1 MVERDT
7 QFAVATAPK
16 RNSFHWVNGVV
27 TWGELLDWMATPDN
41 VKECGNYMMGTLKP
55 TTRTHNQDDGPCT
68 KLHRNKEAVVTR
80 SMLTLDLDTPTTSMP
95 DVLDMVLGY
104 TAVLHTTFQSTPT
117 APRYRL
123 IIPLD
128 REVAPDEYAA
138 AALSVVNTLGTDY
151 FDPSTAEPERY
162 MFKPAA
168 EELENFQW
176 WLYDGPLAS
185 ADELLADFD
194 ADLSTLPLPNPPK
207 GKRNP
212 FEIEGVVGAFNR
224 AYEDIQLLITE
235 YDLPYSPAGSGRW
248 HLVGSKAV
256 AGMGAVSS
264 GIVYSHHAND
274 PAYGQACTAFDLVRL
289 HRFGELDE
297 NTKPGTPI
305 NRLPSYNS
313 MLDVAQ
319 VDARVTA
326 ELVGLDF
333 AEAMDETA
341 SVDSW
346 KLTLGPHMDRKGH
359 LKDTADAWGIIRTHD
374 PVIKNLFFN
383 EMTFAIETTEDLPWR
398 PSRHGGPTIRNS
410 DRLSMQAYLETEYRT
425 QPSAR
430 RVDWLIDETAMR
442 QYRNPVR
449 DWLGKLEW
457 DGTPRLEECLPGVTS
472 TPYTRMVARKSL
484 VAAVARMLEPGCKW
498 DHTLILYGP
507 EGIGKTHWIEQMSR
521 GWTAPLGTI
530 GHKDTLINLQR
541 CWIATSDEGAS
552 MRKSDAEA
560 LKEFLTRRVDVFR
573 LPYEREA
580 TAHPRHCVVWGTTN
594 DAVFLRH
601 QEGNR
606 RFLIVRSEQAVDFA
620 QLTDHYIEQ
629 VWAEAVHLYRMG
641 EVLLWL
647 NGEESALAAE
657 ERGAFVEEGGTA
669 LEGLL
674 QDFLE
679 TPLPKNWYQRSV
691 EGRQMWLRDH
701 ADGLEPDGEILLDG
715 VCAIQMYVEAL
726 GRPQGHHTRLD
737 LLEIGRALRAL
748 GWQPQRERSRI
759 APYGPQQTYLRPS
772 TIEDLL

>member
-138 AALSVVNTLGTDY
+138 AALSVVNTLGTNY